1 MKTQPVLL
9 NLSAK
14 SPKGTKKVWF
24 FSFSTYGHSVLFL
37 TEQNRVPIFFFGPS
51 TFCIHWL
58 TFFSNFQNI
67 LSFSNYGHSVLFLTE
82 QNRVPIFFFGP
93 STFCI
98 NLLTFFSI
106 FHNILSSIVSFLIL
120 FFTDCYF
127 FIIPESDSLKGQNK
141 PAHKQKKTVQNQS
154 VLFLT
159 EQNRVSNFFLSGTF
173 SH

>member
-1 MKTQPVLL
+1 MMKTPSLLL

-14 SPKGTKKVWF
+14 SPKRRRKVRNIL
-24 FSFSTYGHSVLFL
+24 SFSKYGHSVLFL
-37 TEQNRVPIFFFGPS
+37 TEQNRVPNFFFGPS

-120 FFTDCYF
+120 FFYWLLF
-127 FIIPESDSLKGQNK
+127 FHNSWKW
-141 PAHKQKKTVQNQS
+141 
-154 VLFLT
+154 
-159 EQNRVSNFFLSGTF
+159 
-173 SH
+173 